1 MGCKELIM
9 SRKSPVKTKKN
20 SDLVLLF
27 DGVCNL
33 CNGLVQFVIKR
44 DPAGKIHFAA
54 LQSKAGR
61 AFMKKLKLPIQYM
74 ETLVLVKDGK
84 ALTKS
89 TGALTL
95 LRELGGF
102 WGLFYVF
109 IVIPRPI
116 RDGVYDLIAKSRYSI
131 FGRTE
136 ACMVPTPDLKSRFL

>member
-1 MGCKELIM
+1 
-9 SRKSPVKTKKN
+9 VKTKKK

-44 DPAGKIHFAA
+44 DPAAKIRFAA
-54 LQSKAGR
+54 LQSMQGR
-61 AFMKKLKLPIQYM
+61 TFMKKLKLPVQEL

-89 TGALTL
+89 GGALTL

-102 WGLFYVF
+102 WSLFYVF
-109 IVIPRPI
+109 MVIPRPI
-116 RDGVYDLIAKSRYSI
+116 RDWVYDLIAKSRYSI

-136 ACMVPTPDLKSRFL
+136 ACMIPTPDLKSRFL

>member
-1 MGCKELIM
+1 
-9 SRKSPVKTKKN
+9 VKTKKN

-44 DPAGKIHFAA
+44 DRLGKFRFGA
-54 LQSKAGR
+54 LQSASGQKL
-61 AFMKKLKLPIQYM
+61 MKQLKLPVQNM
-74 ETLVLVKDGK
+74 ESLVLIKDSK

-89 TGALTL
+89 SGALTL

-102 WGLFYVF
+102 WSWFYVF
-109 IVIPRPI
+109 MIVPAPI

-131 FGRTE
+131 FGRRKS
-136 ACMVPTPDLKSRFL
+136 CMIPTPDLKSWFL